1 MLSNIHILRT
11 LFRNARRVKEEY
23 YAARNEVARLETRRE
38 ELRQKVA
45 SLAQNDFWFWVVW
58 LGLVSGTLT
67 GKVIDKDWTFVVVF
81 IIVVSAALIYRR
93 YNERRD
99 Q

>member
-45 SLAQNDFWFWVVW
+45 SLAQND
-58 LGLVSGTLT
+58 LLLDGDDT
-67 GKVIDKDWTFVVVF
+67 IDKWDKSVRQLVE
-81 IIVVSAALIYRR
+81 ISALYEKAVLQKEKWRMIYK
-93 YNERRD
+93 EMFSD
-99 Q
+99 AE

>member
-45 SLAQNDFWFWVVW
+45 SLAQNDLL
-58 LGLVSGTLT
+58 LGGDDT
-67 GKVIDKDWTFVVVF
+67 IDKWDKAVRQLVE
-81 IIVVSAALIYRR
+81 ISALYEKAVLQKGKWWMIYK
-93 YNERRD
+93 EMFSD
-99 Q
+99 AE

>member
-45 SLAQNDFWFWVVW
+45 SLAQNDLL
-58 LGLVSGTLT
+58 LGGDDT
-67 GKVIDKDWTFVVVF
+67 IDKWDKAVRQLVE
-81 IIVVSAALIYRR
+81 ISALYEKAVLQKEKWWMIYK
-93 YNERRD
+93 EMFSD
-99 Q
+99 AE

>member
-45 SLAQNDFWFWVVW
+45 SLARNDLL
-58 LGLVSGTLT
+58 LGGDDT
-67 GKVIDKDWTFVVVF
+67 IDKWDKSVRQLVE
-81 IIVVSAALIYRR
+81 ISALYEKAVLQKEKWWMIYK
-93 YNERRD
+93 EIFSD
-99 Q
+99 AE

>member
-45 SLAQNDFWFWVVW
+45 SLAQNDLL
-58 LGLVSGTLT
+58 LGGDDT
-67 GKVIDKDWTFVVVF
+67 IDKWDKSVRQHVE
-81 IIVVSAALIYRR
+81 ISALYEEAVLQREKWWMIYK
-93 YNERRD
+93 EMFSD
-99 Q
+99 AE

>member
-23 YAARNEVARLETRRE
+23 YAARNE
-38 ELRQKVA
+38 VA

-67 GKVIDKDWTFVVVF
+67 GKVIDKDWPFVVVF

-93 YNERRD
+93 YNERRR

>member
-45 SLAQNDFWFWVVW
+45 SLAQNDLL
-58 LGLVSGTLT
+58 LGGDDT
-67 GKVIDKDWTFVVVF
+67 IDKWDKSVRQLVE
-81 IIVVSAALIYRR
+81 ISALYEKAVLQSEKWWMIYK
-93 YNERRD
+93 EMFSD
-99 Q
+99 AE

>member
-45 SLAQNDFWFWVVW
+45 SLAQNDLL
-58 LGLVSGTLT
+58 LGGDDT
-67 GKVIDKDWTFVVVF
+67 IDKWDKSVRQLVE
-81 IIVVSAALIYRR
+81 ISALYEKAVLQKEKRRMIYK
-93 YNERRD
+93 EMFSD
-99 Q
+99 AE

>member
-1 MLSNIHILRT
+1 M
-11 LFRNARRVKEEY
+11 
-23 YAARNEVARLETRRE
+23 
-38 ELRQKVA
+38 
-45 SLAQNDFWFWVVW
+45 QNDFWFWVVW
-58 LGLVSGTLT
+58 CGLVSGTLT

-93 YNERRD
+93 YNERRK